1 MNDHKPWEFTCK
13 TCGGHGITVF
23 RNWTVLAGPASESW
37 QEWGPLEANHLW
49 RFEFKKRIE
58 KEEETLKLRD
68 GISLSMQRIPLLL
81 NRKSMRYMSRRK
93 TRETMSFM

>member
-13 TCGGHGITVF
+13 KCSGHGISVF

-49 RFEFKKRIE
+49 RFEFKFH
-58 KEEETLKLRD
+58 
-68 GISLSMQRIPLLL
+68 
-81 NRKSMRYMSRRK
+81 SREYLAGTQIFGFLATEGLGQNGR
-93 TRETMSFM
+93 